1 MPNIAVILKQEI
13 ARVARKEARSLT
25 KSLYRASAQFRR
37 NIAEL
42 KRWNSKAHAEI
53 ARLQRQVLK
62 DVSAPITETDT
73 AKVRFT
79 VRSVKSQRKR
89 LGISAADYGKLV
101 GVTAHTVYK
110 WEHGTSR
117 PRKAQVAAL
126 AALRSLGKRK
136 AKQRLEQ
143 LSRKTPKGRKTTK

>member
-25 KSLYRASAQFRR
+25 KSLFMASAQFRR

-53 ARLQRQVLK
+53 ARLQRQALK
-62 DVSAPITETDT
+62 DVSAPITQADT

-79 VRSVKSQRKR
+79 VRSVKAQRKR
-89 LGISAADYGKLV
+89 LGISAADFGKLV
-101 GVTAHTVYK
+101 NVTAHTVYM

-117 PRKAQVAAL
+117 PRKAQVAAF
-126 AALRSLGKRK
+126 AALRSLGKRE

-143 LSRKTPKGRKTTK
+143 LGRNAAKGRKTTK